1 MARDLH
7 ELIREAAEL
16 PESDRATLA
25 GAMIES
31 LDPKPTPAVK
41 AAWSREIERRV
52 REIDEGS
59 VELIDWEEVRAELLA
74 DE

>member
-1 MARDLH
+1 MARDLK

-16 PESDRATLA
+16 PDSDRATLA
-25 GAMIES
+25 GVMIES
-31 LDPKPTPAVK
+31 LDPKPTAAIK

-59 VELIDWEEVRAELLA
+59 VELISWEKVRAELFA

>member
-1 MARDLH
+1 MAR
-7 ELIREAAEL
+7 EL
-16 PESDRATLA
+16 
-25 GAMIES
+25 
-31 LDPKPTPAVK
+31 TPAVQ